1 LDFEQESE
9 MNKKIF
15 LQVAAMVV
23 LSFAVM
29 LVVNTEYSSGQ
40 VRQNQK
46 GDGKFEDYRVAIK
59 NAYQVDIVNFKDQLP
74 GGMADGK
81 PVTNYDIAQ
90 LLEGIKTER
99 DHTRDNLLALE
110 LAMDHLE
117 HIPDYYTHLVRMEQ
131 QCNSEK
137 LLSQ

>member
-1 LDFEQESE
+1 

-15 LQVAAMVV
+15 LRLVAIVIA
-23 LSFAVM
+23 SFAVM
-29 LVVNTEYSSGQ
+29 LVVNTEYTSGQ
-40 VRQNQK
+40 DPQKQK
-46 GDGKFEDYRVAIK
+46 GDGKFEGYRAAIK
-59 NAYQVDIVNFKDQLP
+59 YSYQIDIVNFKDQLP

-81 PVTNYDIAQ
+81 PITNYDIAQ

-117 HIPDYYTHLVRMEQ
+117 HIPDYYTHLTRMEQ

>member
-1 LDFEQESE
+1 

-15 LQVAAMVV
+15 LRLIAIVI
-23 LSFAVM
+23 SGFAIM
-29 LVVNTEYSSGQ
+29 LVVNTEFTSGQ

-46 GDGKFEDYRVAIK
+46 VDGKFEAYRTAIK
-59 NAYQVDIVNFKDQLP
+59 NSYQIDIVEFKDQVP

-81 PVTNYDIAQ
+81 PITNYDIAQ

-117 HIPDYYTHLVRMEQ
+117 HIPDYYTHLTRMEQ
-131 QCNSEK
+131 QCDSEK